1 MIYTMATDGSTIYR
15 NPGIMRIGGVI
26 LDKDEKLVTM
36 FFDKLKRG
44 TNSVAEYKALHRG
57 LVEAYNS
64 GIKQI
69 RCYVDSQLVYNQL
82 TGAYKI
88 KCRHLKPLA
97 IQVKAQMAKFDY
109 CELRWSSRET
119 PICTVADAV
128 SKEHVFHKG
137 ESLWQMELVAQQKL
151 GQPKKSSSTLD
162 TGEQKLRLA
171 N

>member
-15 NPGIMRIGGVI
+15 NPGVMRIGGVI
-26 LDKDEKLVTM
+26 LDQDEKLVHM
-36 FFDKLKRG
+36 FFNKLKRG
-44 TNSVAEYKALHRG
+44 TNSVAEYEALLKG
-57 LVEAYNS
+57 LEEARRL
-64 GIKQI
+64 GVTRIQ
-69 RCYVDSQLVYNQL
+69 CYVDSQLVYNQL

-97 IQVKAQMAKFDY
+97 WKVKNEMAKFEY

-128 SKEHVFHKG
+128 SKEQTFNKG
-137 ESLWQMELVAQQKL
+137 EPLWQMELLTQQKL
-151 GQPKKSSSTLD
+151 GPQKKSSSTSD
-162 TGEQKLRLA
+162 TGEQKLMQA